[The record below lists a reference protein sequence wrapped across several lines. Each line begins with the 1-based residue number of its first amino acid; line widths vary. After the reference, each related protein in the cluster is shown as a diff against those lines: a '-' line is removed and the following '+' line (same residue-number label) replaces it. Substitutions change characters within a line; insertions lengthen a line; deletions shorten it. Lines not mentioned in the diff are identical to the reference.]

1 MNTREPAPQP
11 CPCRLAWKG
20 RLKAHTKSV
29 VVLMLGFVLLSAGCT
44 SGGDEATDSA
54 PGPATST
61 PRKLETA
68 PAPDPSTPEGVAV
81 VALQEIFTWYP
92 SIEDQGASLGR
103 ARKWLGPSLLRLLDS
118 AAADG
123 ERPRTTLRWGD
134 WAKAG
139 ARIDAFTFASGERA
153 PAGSDPNVA
162 QFKIGVE
169 QTVAYPDGRKEPL
182 APTTVIAT
190 AVNGSGGWRL
200 DGFR

>member
-1 MNTREPAPQP
+1 MNTREPVPQP
-11 CPCRLAWKG
+11 RPRRLAWKG
-20 RLKAHTKSV
+20 RLKAHTKPV
-29 VVLMLGFVLLSAGCT
+29 VVLMLGIVLLSAGCT
-44 SGGDEATDSA
+44 AGGDETTDST

-68 PAPDPSTPEGVAV
+68 PAPDPATPEGVAV

-92 SIEDQGASLGR
+92 STEDQGASLSR
-103 ARKWLGPSLLRLLDS
+103 ARKWLGPSLLRIVDS

-123 ERPRTTLRWGD
+123 QRPRTTLRWGD

-153 PAGSDPNVA
+153 PAGSNPNVA
-162 QFKIGVE
+162 QFKIGIE
-169 QTVAYPDGRKEPL
+169 QTVVYPDRREEPL

-190 AVNGSGGWRL
+190 AVKEPGGWRL
-200 DGFR
+200 DRFR